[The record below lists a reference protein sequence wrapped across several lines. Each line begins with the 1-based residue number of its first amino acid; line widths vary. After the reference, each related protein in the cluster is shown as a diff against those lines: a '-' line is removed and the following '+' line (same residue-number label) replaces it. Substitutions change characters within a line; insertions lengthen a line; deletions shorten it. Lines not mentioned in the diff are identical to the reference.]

1 MMKKLFLAAYV
12 ILIPSI
18 LYAADLAEEIDQL
31 IHTTLPNA
39 TVGIEIEA
47 LDGAVI
53 YGHQSQTL
61 LYPASNIKLY
71 TAAAALYA
79 LGPNYHYETILA
91 ELGDERY
98 ITFSGAPDLKSSDLQ
113 TLLHP
118 VSNLPGN
125 LIIDAT
131 HFSGPPYLAGTSYDD
146 MGWYFAAPCSAVI
159 LDENKEDYTV
169 DATKGRG
176 AFVHFSPLHNPAI
189 VKLLSTVKTVSP
201 LVASDHCSLDVT
213 VHTQNELELEGC
225 LAQQQQPTTMSFA
238 VTDPIAMATQR
249 LQQTLKAQFIPIHG
263 HIVAGTTPSTAKVIN
278 RHFSASL
285 SQLIDVML
293 LDSNNLYAESL
304 TRTLGYQLHREGSTK
319 QGVYAIKS
327 ILQKET
333 GMDMRLIHLA
343 DGVGTRYNM
352 STASHI
358 ASLLRHIYTDSKI
371 QAPFLHALPVMGVS
385 GSLKNRMQGT
395 TIANQVWAKTG
406 SMHDMSALSGFIH
419 TLHGKTLVFS
429 IIVNGVSQASQA
441 KAFEDKLLTLIY
453 RHTR

>member
-12 ILIPSI
+12 FLVPII
-18 LYAADLAEEIDQL
+18 LYAADLAKDIDQL

-39 TVGIEIEA
+39 TIGVVIQE
-47 LDGAVI
+47 LDGTVI
-53 YGHQSQTL
+53 YEHQSQKL

-71 TAAAALYA
+71 TAAAALYE
-79 LGPNYHYETILA
+79 LGPNYHYETVLA
-91 ELGDERY
+91 ERGDARY
-98 ITFSGAPDLKSSDLQ
+98 IIFSGAPDLKSSDLQ

-125 LIIDAT
+125 LILDDT
-131 HFSGPPYLAGTSYDD
+131 RFSGALYLGGTSYDD
-146 MGWYFAAPCSAVI
+146 LGWYFAAPCSAVI
-159 LDENKEDYTV
+159 LDENKEDYRV
-169 DATKGRG
+169 DATNGRG
-176 AFVHFSPLHNPAI
+176 ELAHFSPLHNPAI
-189 VKLLSTVKTVSP
+189 VKLLSTVKTVP
-201 LVASDHCSLDVT
+201 ALVERDHCSLDVA
-213 VHTQNELELEGC
+213 VHNKNELVLKGC

-238 VTDPIAMATQR
+238 VTDPIALAKQR
-249 LQQTLKAQFIPIHG
+249 LQETLKTQSIPIQG
-263 HIVAGTTPSTAKVIN
+263 QIVAGTTPSSATVIS
-278 RHFSASL
+278 RHLSAPL

-304 TRTLGYQLHREGSTK
+304 TKTLGYQLYGEGSTK

-327 ILQKET
+327 VLQNET
-333 GMDMRLIHLA
+333 GIDMRFIYLV

-358 ASLLRHIYTDSKI
+358 ASLLRHVYNDSKI

-395 TIANQVWAKTG
+395 MIANHVWAKTG
-406 SMHDMSALSGFIH
+406 TMHDMSALSGFIH

-441 KAFEDKLLTLIY
+441 KAFEDTLLTLIY
-453 RHTR
+453 